1 MKDLDILISALQE
14 AGISIRV
21 DEAGNLV
28 VKAPPGAM
36 TADLSF
42 EIKSNKTRLLDFLSA
57 AESSRKRQRNRID
70 KRIDADRS
78 QLSDA
83 QKRLWFLH
91 LLDNKSTAY
100 NMPLAVQI
108 VGDIEFDRLEK
119 ALQEVAYRHESLRTR
134 FEGHGG
140 AVQAIVDSTP
150 QLKLELLANSKLP
163 QDINEQIRHSTQT
176 ATEHHFQLTKE
187 HGIKAWLQPLN
198 DGSHLLMVTL
208 HHIVADG
215 WSLANLISEF
225 SQRYENPTATIPD
238 LPIQYADYVGWLTNN
253 HSAIERSLDWW
264 RHTMAGAPE
273 KTPLAYDHARPSVA
287 TYEGSELFETIPNKT
302 IEAIKNLALETESTP
317 YIVLLSAFALFIQKA
332 ANTDQVDEIVLGT
345 TVANRDLPELE
356 PLIGLFI
363 NMLPLRLAPSKPESV
378 LDLIAHVKAV
388 FLSAHEHRDVAFE
401 QIVEAINPPR
411 ALNHSPLFQ
420 ITFDVQ
426 NQPAA
431 DLTLGSNRLHPI
443 TPTINNSKF
452 DLSVTVEVSENNPSV
467 QWVWNTSI
475 FDKRTIENWAKNFN
489 HFLDQFGQAARQAP
503 DRISSLAPQLELEW
517 VNVQKANCKS
527 KDLPNWIAMFETN
540 VANRGN
546 AIAVKDEVRT
556 FSYAELR
563 DRAQQIAR
571 ELIESGVEPGDRVIV
586 LKHRDVDLVACLMAA
601 HYAGATYI
609 PLDPYYPE
617 ERLAWVVEDSDPR
630 VILTERNLA
639 SQPSISTREVL
650 VLEDL
655 SERPLTHF
663 LPGPNQAQSA
673 YIIFTSG
680 STGRPKGVSI
690 GHLALTNFLC
700 SMAREP
706 QLDQHDNLLAVTTI
720 SFDIAVLELFLPLFV
735 GGTTTIASHLSA
747 IDGRALIN
755 LVEKERITCIQATPS
770 TWRLMLDAG
779 WRSAKNFK
787 ALCGGEALPSGL
799 AQEITSTGATLWNMY
814 GPTETTIWSAARK
827 VTEEASAS
835 ASGNESLG
843 NGIDNTLLYVLD
855 SSFNLVGTGCIGEL
869 WIGGVG
875 LAQGYWQQPLQTA
888 ERYRPDPFS
897 DEPGARMYGTGD
909 LVRIRPDQH
918 LDFLGRID
926 NQVKLR
932 GFRIELGDIES
943 ALLQHPQVIAAA
955 VTAEGSTP
963 ESQQLI
969 AYVQSEADEES
980 IRSILRERLP
990 GYMLPSIIISIPKFP
1005 LTPNGKIDRRALSAF
1020 KKALPKPVQSRT
1032 PKTQVQLLLTEI
1044 WGEFLEL
1051 ESVDIATNVFE
1062 LGAHSLMLSQVQ
1074 QRLADTLEKPIELID
1089 LFRYPTIQALSD
1101 FLDQQ
1106 PRKISSRS
1114 LIAKTTSSE
1123 IAIIGAAAILPG
1135 APDIDA
1141 FWDLLKKGGSG
1152 IQRFTIEQL
1161 RDAGFEDTLVTNP
1174 AFVPAHGAISDI
1186 DFFDAGY
1193 FGISPSEARLI
1204 DPQQRLFMQN
1214 AVHALQ
1220 NAGYARFDNP
1230 QNIGVFAGSGQNDY
1244 LINNVLPF
1252 LDTSGSADSYDAIIA
1267 SEKDFLTTR
1276 LSYLLN
1282 LTGPS
1287 LNIQTACSTGLVA
1300 VHAACQALRSGDCEM
1315 ALAGAVALRIPQV
1328 NGHLYQENMIVSP
1341 DGNCRPFDQ
1350 QANGT
1355 VWGSGVVAFILKPLD
1370 QAIADCDQVMSVIR
1384 GSAINNDGATKVGFT
1399 APSVEGQT
1407 RVIQSAFAD
1416 ASVNPS
1422 DIQYIETHGTATA
1435 LGDMIEFGALK
1446 DIWHDQD
1453 STCFLGAIKSQIGH
1467 LNSAAGAAGLLKVV
1481 LALKH
1486 QNIPPSPYFQSPH
1499 EKLDRFN
1506 DHFKIS
1512 SRLTAWPDNKARKT
1526 ASVSSFGI
1534 GGTNAHLVLSDGPET
1549 NAAAP
1554 PDLSPH
1560 VLTLSAKSETALNSL
1575 CQVAADQ
1582 WLKNDQ
1588 SARDTAWTL
1597 IEGTSPMK
1605 YRAAIVATQ
1614 LGETELIKNN
1624 VLSLRGQTASC
1635 KPTIGFLFPG
1645 QGAQSS
1651 GMAKTLYDRYT
1662 VFRETMDEMAGVIDA
1677 VLGIDLISLCCQ
1689 ERSEVKT
1696 KCLEETWV
1704 TQPAL
1709 FATEYALASLWTSW
1723 GVIPQVMIGHSL
1735 GEITAACLAG
1745 VFDLKTALD
1754 LSIQRG
1760 KICWEQERGSMI
1772 SVASSRVAISPL
1784 LVDHPEVDIAAINS
1798 PSSTVLAGEFNSIES
1813 LICDLTTASIRF
1825 KRLAVSHPF
1834 HSRFMKP
1841 GVKKLA
1847 DFLSTKD
1854 LNPPNL
1860 DIISCFTGSKLEATQ
1875 AVDPGF
1881 WANQLVMPVQFDSA
1895 LKFLTR
1901 ENALHLLEVGPGKT
1915 LSQLATDQSPS
1926 SNTIITSGTAEE
1938 KTLLEA
1944 AGRLWCHGVEIA
1956 IGKTLE
1962 TPSPAP
1968 FQRTSIP
1975 PYPFEKT
1982 RFWLTPGHDLKSEHL
1997 PVDQWFSAS
2006 EWERTPSKESDP
2018 LSPDAVWLLSGSI
2031 DSQLL
2036 EILSALDIKNDR
2048 SKTLSSNLTPTGVV
2062 VILSEENGLSPVVQA
2077 RDILVDI
2084 YSRYPREKIKIRF
2097 IGAPKQPAKLS
2108 ESYQVSLSMMKGLI
2122 LVARQEM
2129 PSLELGCIEI
2139 DDYSLLS
2146 GADFLADIT
2155 STSPDLF
2162 VAYRQGERFT
2172 HRFSSIKLPAP
2183 VGHPKMLQQDGLYLI
2198 SGGTG
2203 RLGYLLANYLNQ
2215 RVNARCI
2222 LLGRTIPKSMPTHLQ
2237 DFCEF
2242 QQCDV
2247 GLEQDV
2253 NRVAKTLANRKLVVN
2268 GIIHAAGNPNL
2279 IASVEETPA
2288 DWPWPSICT
2297 KVEGARNLGKHFGS
2311 QSDWG
2316 LMISSLAS
2324 QLGGLGYSEYAVA
2337 NAGLDAVAIE
2347 ITKKFRKPWITVNFD
2362 AIAFDDS
2369 HPSNW
2374 ISMQELPLVLNRIF
2388 NVSSLHQVTV
2398 STTPVEKR
2406 LAFFSDATDEVT
2418 QELTIVNRK
2427 GLSSTESMI
2436 TSIWEQL
2443 LGYDNISLDDDYF
2456 DLGGDSLKAIRII
2469 EALRE
2474 QLNHPVPMTYLVEY
2488 PTVRQLADAIEG
2500 GEPSS
2505 SGRIVV
2511 PLNSVKGHHQL
2522 LLLPGTG
2529 GSVMYLTE
2537 LARDLGGLGF
2547 ECIGLQALGHDSKGL
2562 PRSAI
2567 EDIAADNLLT
2577 LGVID
2582 PQEVTLIGHSLGS
2595 WTGLEMAKQLRDSN
2609 QKPPHLIVLDAAAPA
2624 ERPTDELQGWS
2635 DSQWLQSAA
2644 ENIFATF
2651 NLKNPLVDD
2660 QLIDRSWDDL
2670 ISLLHLKMVEM
2681 NLLPEGSNSD
2691 FVGEIVGAFKSQSQI
2706 IYSPP
2711 AEKITDISLV
2721 RAKQQLA
2728 SFVNGIPDVFIRD
2741 PAWGW
2746 FQYAAGNVKIETC
2759 EGNHLN
2765 MVSKANSASL
2775 AGCLKGCIDRFL
2787 DK

>member
-1 MKDLDILISALQE
+1 
-14 AGISIRV
+14 
-21 DEAGNLV
+21 
-28 VKAPPGAM
+28 
-36 TADLSF
+36 
-42 EIKSNKTRLLDFLSA
+42 
-57 AESSRKRQRNRID
+57 
-70 KRIDADRS
+70 
-78 QLSDA
+78 
-83 QKRLWFLH
+83 
-91 LLDNKSTAY
+91 
-100 NMPLAVQI
+100 
-108 VGDIEFDRLEK
+108 
-119 ALQEVAYRHESLRTR
+119 
-134 FEGHGG
+134 
-140 AVQAIVDSTP
+140 
-150 QLKLELLANSKLP
+150 
-163 QDINEQIRHSTQT
+163 
-176 ATEHHFQLTKE
+176 
-187 HGIKAWLQPLN
+187 
-198 DGSHLLMVTL
+198 
-208 HHIVADG
+208 
-215 WSLANLISEF
+215 
-225 SQRYENPTATIPD
+225 
-238 LPIQYADYVGWLTNN
+238 
-253 HSAIERSLDWW
+253 
-264 RHTMAGAPE
+264 
-273 KTPLAYDHARPSVA
+273 
-287 TYEGSELFETIPNKT
+287 
-302 IEAIKNLALETESTP
+302 
-317 YIVLLSAFALFIQKA
+317 
-332 ANTDQVDEIVLGT
+332 
-345 TVANRDLPELE
+345 
-356 PLIGLFI
+356 
-363 NMLPLRLAPSKPESV
+363 
-378 LDLIAHVKAV
+378 
-388 FLSAHEHRDVAFE
+388 
-401 QIVEAINPPR
+401 
-411 ALNHSPLFQ
+411 
-420 ITFDVQ
+420 
-426 NQPAA
+426 
-431 DLTLGSNRLHPI
+431 
-443 TPTINNSKF
+443 
-452 DLSVTVEVSENNPSV
+452 
-467 QWVWNTSI
+467 
-475 FDKRTIENWAKNFN
+475 
-489 HFLDQFGQAARQAP
+489 
-503 DRISSLAPQLELEW
+503 
-517 VNVQKANCKS
+517 
-527 KDLPNWIAMFETN
+527 
-540 VANRGN
+540 
-546 AIAVKDEVRT
+546 
-556 FSYAELR
+556 
-563 DRAQQIAR
+563 
-571 ELIESGVEPGDRVIV
+571 
-586 LKHRDVDLVACLMAA
+586 
-601 HYAGATYI
+601 
-609 PLDPYYPE
+609 
-617 ERLAWVVEDSDPR
+617 
-630 VILTERNLA
+630 
-639 SQPSISTREVL
+639 
-650 VLEDL
+650 
-655 SERPLTHF
+655 
-663 LPGPNQAQSA
+663 
-673 YIIFTSG
+673 
-680 STGRPKGVSI
+680 
-690 GHLALTNFLC
+690 
-700 SMAREP
+700 
-706 QLDQHDNLLAVTTI
+706 
-720 SFDIAVLELFLPLFV
+720 
-735 GGTTTIASHLSA
+735 
-747 IDGRALIN
+747 
-755 LVEKERITCIQATPS
+755 
-770 TWRLMLDAG
+770 
-779 WRSAKNFK
+779 
-787 ALCGGEALPSGL
+787 
-799 AQEITSTGATLWNMY
+799 
-814 GPTETTIWSAARK
+814 
-827 VTEEASAS
+827 
-835 ASGNESLG
+835 
-843 NGIDNTLLYVLD
+843 
-855 SSFNLVGTGCIGEL
+855 
-869 WIGGVG
+869 
-875 LAQGYWQQPLQTA
+875 
-888 ERYRPDPFS
+888 
-897 DEPGARMYGTGD
+897 
-909 LVRIRPDQH
+909 
-918 LDFLGRID
+918 
-926 NQVKLR
+926 
-932 GFRIELGDIES
+932 
-943 ALLQHPQVIAAA
+943 
-955 VTAEGSTP
+955 
-963 ESQQLI
+963 
-969 AYVQSEADEES
+969 
-980 IRSILRERLP
+980 
-990 GYMLPSIIISIPKFP
+990 
-1005 LTPNGKIDRRALSAF
+1005 
-1020 KKALPKPVQSRT
+1020 
-1032 PKTQVQLLLTEI
+1032 
-1044 WGEFLEL
+1044 
-1051 ESVDIATNVFE
+1051 
-1062 LGAHSLMLSQVQ
+1062 
-1074 QRLADTLEKPIELID
+1074 
-1089 LFRYPTIQALSD
+1089 
-1101 FLDQQ
+1101 
-1106 PRKISSRS
+1106 
-1114 LIAKTTSSE
+1114 
-1123 IAIIGAAAILPG
+1123 
-1135 APDIDA
+1135 
-1141 FWDLLKKGGSG
+1141 
-1152 IQRFTIEQL
+1152 
-1161 RDAGFEDTLVTNP
+1161 
-1174 AFVPAHGAISDI
+1174 
-1186 DFFDAGY
+1186 
-1193 FGISPSEARLI
+1193 
-1204 DPQQRLFMQN
+1204 
-1214 AVHALQ
+1214 
-1220 NAGYARFDNP
+1220 
-1230 QNIGVFAGSGQNDY
+1230 
-1244 LINNVLPF
+1244 
-1252 LDTSGSADSYDAIIA
+1252 
-1267 SEKDFLTTR
+1267 
-1276 LSYLLN
+1276 
-1282 LTGPS
+1282 
-1287 LNIQTACSTGLVA
+1287 
-1300 VHAACQALRSGDCEM
+1300 
-1315 ALAGAVALRIPQV
+1315 
-1328 NGHLYQENMIVSP
+1328 
-1341 DGNCRPFDQ
+1341 
-1350 QANGT
+1350 
-1355 VWGSGVVAFILKPLD
+1355 
-1370 QAIADCDQVMSVIR
+1370 
-1384 GSAINNDGATKVGFT
+1384 
-1399 APSVEGQT
+1399 
-1407 RVIQSAFAD
+1407 
-1416 ASVNPS
+1416 
-1422 DIQYIETHGTATA
+1422 
-1435 LGDMIEFGALK
+1435 
-1446 DIWHDQD
+1446 
-1453 STCFLGAIKSQIGH
+1453 
-1467 LNSAAGAAGLLKVV
+1467 
-1481 LALKH
+1481 
-1486 QNIPPSPYFQSPH
+1486 
-1499 EKLDRFN
+1499 
-1506 DHFKIS
+1506 
-1512 SRLTAWPDNKARKT
+1512 
-1526 ASVSSFGI
+1526 
-1534 GGTNAHLVLSDGPET
+1534 
-1549 NAAAP
+1549 
-1554 PDLSPH
+1554 
-1560 VLTLSAKSETALNSL
+1560 
-1575 CQVAADQ
+1575 
-1582 WLKNDQ
+1582 
-1588 SARDTAWTL
+1588 
-1597 IEGTSPMK
+1597 
-1605 YRAAIVATQ
+1605 
-1614 LGETELIKNN
+1614 
-1624 VLSLRGQTASC
+1624 
-1635 KPTIGFLFPG
+1635 
-1645 QGAQSS
+1645 
-1651 GMAKTLYDRYT
+1651 
-1662 VFRETMDEMAGVIDA
+1662 
-1677 VLGIDLISLCCQ
+1677 
-1689 ERSEVKT
+1689 
-1696 KCLEETWV
+1696 
-1704 TQPAL
+1704 
-1709 FATEYALASLWTSW
+1709 
-1723 GVIPQVMIGHSL
+1723 
-1735 GEITAACLAG
+1735 
-1745 VFDLKTALD
+1745 
-1754 LSIQRG
+1754 
-1760 KICWEQERGSMI
+1760 MI
-1772 SVASSRVAISPL
+1772 SVASSKVAISPL